1 MASLSATLQ
10 LTSNRRS
17 TICGMCSIRRA
28 ADADDQ
34 EAPTMSSLSIL
45 VTGGAG
51 YIGSILVP
59 ELLAGGHRVTVLDN
73 FFFQQAP
80 LGHVCA
86 NPDFELVRGDIR
98 DENLMAALVAR
109 HDVVIPLAALVG
121 APICSRDPFTAEAV
135 NLHAPLAMV
144 RTMSSEQR
152 LLMPITNSGY
162 GIGEHGKV
170 CIE

>member
-1 MASLSATLQ
+1 MT
-10 LTSNRRS
+10 
-17 TICGMCSIRRA
+17 
-28 ADADDQ
+28 
-34 EAPTMSSLSIL
+34 SSLSIL

-59 ELLAGGHRVTVLDN
+59 ELLAREYRVTVLDN
-73 FFFQQAP
+73 FLFQQAS

-86 NPDFELVRGDIR
+86 NPNFDLVRGDIR
-98 DENLMAALVAR
+98 DESLMTALLAR

-135 NLHAPLAMV
+135 NLNAPLTML
-144 RTMSSEQR
+144 RTMSREQR

-162 GIGEHGKV
+162 GIGEPQDMHGEDTDASGV
-170 CIE
+170 AVRTPQSRG